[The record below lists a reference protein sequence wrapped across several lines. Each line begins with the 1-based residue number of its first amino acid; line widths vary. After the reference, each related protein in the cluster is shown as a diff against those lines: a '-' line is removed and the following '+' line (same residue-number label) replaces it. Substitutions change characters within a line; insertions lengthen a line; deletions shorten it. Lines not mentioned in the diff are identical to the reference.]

1 MVSLHISS
9 SQAANILRCFVR
21 RCSIIH
27 TSRKGAGNKIIVSG
41 RYYNSSCLVRA
52 ISSDNLN
59 GFERMP
65 INGESLSTGI
75 NDIKMLSPSAEVVLQ
90 KGDEITEEYTK
101 TLLDVTMEEH
111 AQPTDDTNDE
121 STFTTNNTNTTS
133 TKDNILQHLQP
144 RDSYAIFID
153 AQNTSIKHCEL
164 AHEHIQSSIPSHA
177 LPSIKRLYGDKTLL
191 TNDKVG
197 WSKFANSH
205 GLYVP
210 HIYPDDNHPNLHNI
224 DILMVMDITES
235 LYKHS
240 HITTYILMTSD
251 GDFSPLVHKLREA
264 GKTVVGYGAKNI
276 TSRILANAMH
286 AYFDTTEMLHAEN
299 ERIMEEKKRLAEVKR
314 IKREE
319 GKKLGKKLAAEKKLA
334 KEKQQLAMVAAA
346 EKELQRKK
354 NLSDEEKK
362 GDSSSLMKSI
372 SRFFGTFFGFEQPTT
387 TKATKDKTPNKA
399 QVKDD
404 PTTALSSNATAND
417 PTPAESTPLATGPPT
432 VSSTPTKGLSK
443 TTQDEIHQLIREK
456 MAESG
461 GKGWVSVSLFGNL
474 IDHKALGYKKI
485 NELFKDLDGI
495 ERKKKKS
502 NPFIRLKNK

>member
-101 TLLDVTMEEH
+101 TLLDVSMEEH
-111 AQPTDDTNDE
+111 DQPTDDTNDD

-205 GLYVP
+205 GLYIP

-264 GKTVVGYGAKNI
+264 GKTVV
-276 TSRILANAMH
+276 
-286 AYFDTTEMLHAEN
+286 
-299 ERIMEEKKRLAEVKR
+299 
-314 IKREE
+314 
-319 GKKLGKKLAAEKKLA
+319 
-334 KEKQQLAMVAAA
+334 
-346 EKELQRKK
+346 
-354 NLSDEEKK
+354 
-362 GDSSSLMKSI
+362 
-372 SRFFGTFFGFEQPTT
+372 
-387 TKATKDKTPNKA
+387 
-399 QVKDD
+399 
-404 PTTALSSNATAND
+404 
-417 PTPAESTPLATGPPT
+417 
-432 VSSTPTKGLSK
+432 
-443 TTQDEIHQLIREK
+443 
-456 MAESG
+456 
-461 GKGWVSVSLFGNL
+461 
-474 IDHKALGYKKI
+474 
-485 NELFKDLDGI
+485 
-495 ERKKKKS
+495 
-502 NPFIRLKNK
+502 